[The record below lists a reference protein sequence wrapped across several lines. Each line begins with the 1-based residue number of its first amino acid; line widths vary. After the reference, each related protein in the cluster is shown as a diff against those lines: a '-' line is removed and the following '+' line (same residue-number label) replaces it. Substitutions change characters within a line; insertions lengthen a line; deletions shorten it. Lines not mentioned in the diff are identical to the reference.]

1 MESRGFGNP
10 RATFDTYTK
19 GTRGLDDFRWLVLW
33 PLDMSPKPLLYL
45 NPPPPPPTPTACVC
59 WLVAALNGA
68 EWVAVR
74 RNTPAHLVLKGSCYW
89 CGCQFMAWLDIFA
102 CVYIWFCRLNREK
115 NEAVSSEILTPKFFH
130 LETRSVFFFFWQTT
144 RCIHLRNAVLRH
156 LFSLVRFSSKLC
168 KRSTSSWM
176 GSRPSCQTITI
187 TVFFMFFFFFLAG
200 SETHSEW
207 GAR

>member
-33 PLDMSPKPLLYL
+33 PLDVSPKPLLYL
-45 NPPPPPPTPTACVC
+45 NPLPLTPTACVC
-59 WLVAALNGA
+59 CLVAALNGA

-89 CGCQFMAWLDIFA
+89 RGCQFMAWLDIFA

-130 LETRSVFFFFWQTT
+130 LETGSVFFFDK
-144 RCIHLRNAVLRH
+144 RLNA
-156 LFSLVRFSSKLC
+156 
-168 KRSTSSWM
+168 STWEMQCCATS
-176 GSRPSCQTITI
+176 
-187 TVFFMFFFFFLAG
+187 FFFFGTFPIKVMQTFIQQPYGFTSWLSNNHNYCFFFLLAG
-200 SETHSEW
+200 SESHWERLTER